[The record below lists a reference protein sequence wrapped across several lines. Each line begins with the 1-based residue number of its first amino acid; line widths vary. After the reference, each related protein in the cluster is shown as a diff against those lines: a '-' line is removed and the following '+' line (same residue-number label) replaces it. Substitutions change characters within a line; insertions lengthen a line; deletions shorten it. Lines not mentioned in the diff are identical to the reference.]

1 MRNLL
6 LLFCF
11 TFLSVGIAS
20 AQTLSEYEAMKADK
34 EATVADLQ
42 SQIDATTGEIADLQ
56 RQIDLLS
63 GWRTGYS
70 GLLGFDINNATNWIG
85 NPNPNSTSRSLN
97 IGLTGYA
104 NNDKEKT
111 LWHNKG
117 IITKAWQDVNVN
129 TDVEL
134 PDSLSTGLFDNGTV
148 DILNLSSLAGYKFTE
163 KLAATAL
170 GELNTSLGNFL
181 KPGTADFG
189 VGVTWLPIENLTVVI
204 HPLNYHIAW
213 PADGSGVDGSSGAF
227 GAKFRA
233 DYTRDLLIN
242 GRKIAWGSTLTGFLP
257 YSDTKTDFPLPD
269 GTVRS
274 AGLAEW
280 SWLNTLGFEIWR
292 GIGVG
297 LGFGFRGAD
306 FESPD
311 VQRYTNLGL
320 TYAL

>member
-11 TFLSVGIAS
+11 TFFSVGLAT

-42 SQIDATTGEIADLQ
+42 SQIDATAGEIADLQ

-70 GLLGFDINNATNWIG
+70 GLLGFDLNNANNWIG

-97 IGLTGYA
+97 LGLTGYA

-117 IITKAWQDVNVN
+117 LLTKAWQDV
-129 TDVEL
+129 D
-134 PDSLSTGLFDNGTV
+134 LSTDDESVEGDGLFKNGTV
-148 DILNLSSLAGYKFTE
+148 DILNLSSLAGYKFTP

-170 GELNTSLGNFL
+170 GELNTSFSNFL
-181 KPGTADFG
+181 KPGTADIG

-213 PADGSGVDGSSGAF
+213 SAQQVDADGNDFGDVSSSGSI

-233 DYTRDLLIN
+233 DYTRDLLLN
-242 GRKIAWGSTLTGFLP
+242 GRKIAWGSTLTGFVP
-257 YSDTKTDFPLPD
+257 YSDKKTTFD
-269 GTVRS
+269 G
-274 AGLAEW
+274 
-280 SWLNTLGFEIWR
+280 
-292 GIGVG
+292 
-297 LGFGFRGAD
+297 
-306 FESPD
+306 
-311 VQRYTNLGL
+311 
-320 TYAL
+320 

>member
-20 AQTLSEYEAMKADK
+20 AQTITEYRAMKADK

-42 SQIDATTGEIADLQ
+42 SQIDATAGEIEDLQ

-70 GLLGFDINNATNWIG
+70 GLLGFDLNNATNWIG
-85 NPNPNSTSRSLN
+85 NPNPNSTSKSLN
-97 IGLTGYA
+97 IGLTGFA
-104 NNDKEKT
+104 NQDKEKT

-117 IITKAWQDVNVN
+117 IITKAWQDV
-129 TDVEL
+129 D
-134 PDSLSTGLFDNGTV
+134 LSDADTAENNDKLFDNGTV
-148 DILNLSSLAGYKFTE
+148 DILNLSSLGGYKITPKFA
-163 KLAATAL
+163 LTAL
-170 GELNTSLGNFL
+170 GELNTSVENFL
-181 KPGTADFG
+181 KPGTADIG
-189 VGVTWLPIENLTVVI
+189 VGATWLPIENLTVVI

-213 PADGSGVDGSSGAF
+213 PADGFGDVASSGSL

-233 DYTRDLLIN
+233 DYTRDLLLN
-242 GRKIAWGSTLTGFLP
+242 GRKIAWGSTLTGFVP
-257 YSDTKTDFPLPD
+257 YSDNKTTFVNELT
-269 GTVRS
+269 GTSRE

-280 SWLNTLGFEIWR
+280 SWLNTLGFEIWQ

-297 LGFGFRGAD
+297 LGFGFRKAD
-306 FESPD
+306 FESAD
-311 VQRYTNLGL
+311 LQRYTNLGL

>member
-42 SQIDATTGEIADLQ
+42 SQIDATAGEIADLQ

-70 GLLGFDINNATNWIG
+70 GLLGFDLSNADNWIG
-85 NPNPNSTSRSLN
+85 NPNPNSTSKSLN

-111 LWHNKG
+111 LWHNKA
-117 IITKAWQDVNVN
+117 IVTKAWQDV
-129 TDVEL
+129 DFVEIEGQE
-134 PDSLSTGLFDNGTV
+134 DKLFDQGTV
-148 DILNLSSLAGYKFTE
+148 DILNISSLAGYKFTP

-181 KPGTADFG
+181 KPGTADIG

-213 PADGSGVDGSSGAF
+213 PADGFGDVASSGSL
-227 GAKFRA
+227 GAKVRA
-233 DYTRDLLIN
+233 DYTRDLLIS

-257 YSDTKTDFPLPD
+257 YSDKKTTFTDELDP
-269 GTVRS
+269 TITRE
-274 AGLAEW
+274 AGLTEW
-280 SWLNTLGFEIWR
+280 SWLNTFSFEIWK

-297 LGFGFRGAD
+297 LGFGFRKAD
-306 FESPD
+306 FESID
-311 VQRYTNLGL
+311 LQRYTNLGL